1 MFIRI
6 LRKPTTLITIKE
18 EKVEEI
24 QESKPEVKIPKPM
37 VQKTFK
43 YMVSES
49 WLKLILKLFQL

>member
-1 MFIRI
+1 MLIRI

-18 EKVEEI
+18 VKKEEI
-24 QESKPEVKIPKPM
+24 QESESEVKIPKPM

-49 WLKLILKLFQL
+49 